1 MSRKIEKYK
10 VMKAIFQRLKNYL
23 QSDTLYTVKKMNETI
38 RNTIFVYL
46 LIMNLIGFLLMGID
60 KNKAKKQTWRVSEKA
75 LFLASL
81 IGGSLGTLVG
91 MYVFRHKTKHWYF
104 VIFMPLILII
114 HIVLLAL
121 FL

>member
-1 MSRKIEKYK
+1 MSIKIEKYK

>member
-81 IGGSLGTLVG
+81 IGGSLGTWLG

>member
-1 MSRKIEKYK
+1 
-10 VMKAIFQRLKNYL
+10 MKAIFQRLKNYL

>member
-81 IGGSLGTLVG
+81 IGGSLGTLLG

>member
-1 MSRKIEKYK
+1 MTTN
-10 VMKAIFQRLKNYL
+10 A
-23 QSDTLYTVKKMNETI
+23 TI
-38 RNTIFVYL
+38 RNTVFVYL
-46 LIMNLIGFLLMGID
+46 LIMNIIGFILMGID
-60 KNKAKKQTWRVSEKA
+60 KHKAKNKGWRTPEKA

-81 IGGSLGTLVG
+81 IGGSLGTWLG

-104 VIFMPLILII
+104 VIFMPLILIL